1 MQTSSPN
8 LAEDRVIW
16 RLLQE
21 NTYCILNGDC
31 QRHLLSAPGPL
42 ANVAS
47 LFCPEESNAWIHLG
61 LSL

>member
-1 MQTSSPN
+1 MQTSSSN

-16 RLLQE
+16 CRLQE
-21 NTYCILNGDC
+21 NAYCILDGDC
-31 QRHLLSAPGPL
+31 QRHRLSAPGPL

-47 LFCPEESNAWIHLG
+47 LFCPEESNAWIRLG